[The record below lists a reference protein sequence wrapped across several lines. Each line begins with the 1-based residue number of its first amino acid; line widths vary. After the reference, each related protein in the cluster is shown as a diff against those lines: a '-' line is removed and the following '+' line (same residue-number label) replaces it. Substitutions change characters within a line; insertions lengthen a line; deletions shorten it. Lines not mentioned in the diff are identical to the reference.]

1 MIGYQLAYLKANYT
15 LEFMTALLSSAI
27 GNEDKIVQYIRETKR
42 KGFHVL
48 PPSLQRSGYNF
59 QIEGNAIRYSL
70 LSMKYWNGYSDGI
83 IRRTREKMFEDLFEF
98 CLRMPSKFVTG
109 VI

>member
-1 MIGYQLAYLKANYT
+1 
-15 LEFMTALLSSAI
+15 MTALLSSAI

-70 LSMKYWNGYSDGI
+70 LS
-83 IRRTREKMFEDLFEF
+83 IRNIGMATVTALLEEREKK
-98 CLRMPSKFVTG
+98 CLKIYLNFVCACHQSL
-109 VI
+109 

>member
-70 LSMKYWNGYSDGI
+70 LS
-83 IRRTREKMFEDLFEF
+83 IRNIGMATVTALLEEREKKYLKIY
-98 CLRMPSKFVTG
+98 LNFVFACHQSL
-109 VI
+109 